1 GQRLDV
7 AAHRIAQLVRG
18 QRGLTQVQ
26 GRPVGVAVQGTDQQV
41 GHVLRAVQ
49 LVGSRGHRVAPSLAR
64 ARLRRRPPGRPGC
77 DVTDTSAAGGTR
89 SRHRSAH
96 RCRDRVGAAT
106 YRVPRGPPRRPL
118 VPGHPRRRRQRR
130 GRSAVSASPTDR
142 LLALL
147 RADPDRFT
155 KDLYA
160 TLFALAPETR
170 EMFPANMA
178 EQRQVL
184 FDTLELLLTGLG
196 TEDEQDLI
204 AFLAQLG
211 RDHRRYGVTSAH
223 YQAFTKALVKQ
234 IRDRVGP
241 ASDPAPRTVIVRLAE
256 ITAATM
262 DGAARAEAEHLP
274 AYWEATV
281 LEHHRLTRDLALVRL
296 QADAAVPYLP
306 GQYVSVQVPQAPG
319 QWRFLSPT
327 IPADAHGLL
336 EFQVR
341 AVDGGQVSPRIVTG
355 TGVGDRWR
363 IGAPHGALEVDR
375 QAGSDVLMIAG
386 GS

>member
-1 GQRLDV
+1 
-7 AAHRIAQLVRG
+7 
-18 QRGLTQVQ
+18 
-26 GRPVGVAVQGTDQQV
+26 
-41 GHVLRAVQ
+41 
-49 LVGSRGHRVAPSLAR
+49 
-64 ARLRRRPPGRPGC
+64 
-77 DVTDTSAAGGTR
+77 
-89 SRHRSAH
+89 
-96 RCRDRVGAAT
+96 
-106 YRVPRGPPRRPL
+106 
-118 VPGHPRRRRQRR
+118 
-130 GRSAVSASPTDR
+130 VSASPTDR

-147 RADPDRFT
+147 RADPDRLT

-223 YQAFTKALVKQ
+223 YQAFTKALVWT

-241 ASDPAPRTVIVRLAE
+241 RPDPALRTVIVRLAG

-386 GS
+386 GSGIAPLRALILDMCNYGFNPRVHLFYGARHPGELVELATLWQISMTNPWLTVVPVAEDPEDPWWLRTDPELLRGGLHTLRTGTLAQVVGSYGSWSDRQVLVSGSPRMIRSTVRHLTRIGTPADNIAYDPY